1 MRQGLSLSMRVR
13 EPARQEAIFP
23 ALGASDHTRARR
35 ALVEGQSVRLLE
47 SRACAVGRG
56 LAARSSE
63 QLRAAPSSELSVEL

>member
-1 MRQGLSLSMRVR
+1 MRVR

-23 ALGASDHTRARR
+23 AFPSLGASDPTRARR
-35 ALVEGQSVRLLE
+35 ALVEGQCVRLLE

-56 LAARSSE
+56 LAAWSSE